1 MSGLFLA
8 IEAST
13 YAASVALVKGASVLR
28 EKTVPMRDPKHEQ
41 LMPAVASTLGSTSV
55 RDLDAIVCGG
65 GPGSFTSLRI
75 AAAIAKGLAVAGGKP
90 LFAISSL
97 LLIIAGMETPPAA
110 GTWLATLDAMR
121 GESFVQLIHVTPRG
135 ALRESSDVR
144 VVRDD
149 EIESIA
155 RTADAR
161 IAGPGREVD
170 VAPHAR
176 GVVRLGGHGA
186 LAAPV
191 DLASWEPNY
200 GRLAEAQVRWE
211 AAHGRALNAR
221 TT

>member
-1 MSGLFLA
+1 MSALTLA

-13 YAASVALVKGASVLR
+13 YAASVALVNGVTVLGETSVA
-28 EKTVPMRDPKHEQ
+28 MRDPKQER
-41 LMPAVASTLGSTSV
+41 LMPAIAATLGSTPM
-55 RDLDAIVCGG
+55 RELNAIVCGG

-97 LLIIAGMETPPAA
+97 LLIVAGMETPPAA
-110 GTWLATLDAMR
+110 GVWVATLDAMR
-121 GESFVQLIHVTPRG
+121 GESFVQLIEVTSAG
-135 ALRESSDVR
+135 AMRESSDVR

-155 RTADAR
+155 QKAGAR
-161 IAGPGREVD
+161 IAGPGRQVD
-170 VAPHAR
+170 ASPHAR
-176 GVVRLGGHGA
+176 GVARLRDHAA

-221 TT
+221 TS

>member
-1 MSGLFLA
+1 MSALTLA

-13 YAASVALVKGASVLR
+13 YAASVALVNGERVLR
-28 EKTVPMRDPKHEQ
+28 EMTVPMRDPKHEQ
-41 LMPAVASTLGSTSV
+41 LMPAVASTLGKTSV
-55 RDLDAIVCGG
+55 RQLDAIVCGG

-97 LLIIAGMETPPAA
+97 LLIVAGMETPPAA
-110 GTWLATLDAMR
+110 GAWLATLDAMR
-121 GESFVQLIHVTPRG
+121 GESFVQLVDVSSNG

-155 RTADAR
+155 ETAGAR
-161 IAGPGREVD
+161 ITGPGRAVD

-176 GVVRLGGHGA
+176 GVARLLDHAA
-186 LAAPV
+186 LSSPV

-221 TT
+221 TS

>member
-1 MSGLFLA
+1 MSGLILA
-8 IEAST
+8 VEAST
-13 YAASVALVKGASVLR
+13 YAASVALVKAESVLH
-28 EKTVPMRDPKHEQ
+28 EMTVPMRDPKHEQ
-41 LMPAVASTLGSTSV
+41 LMPAVASTLRTTSV
-55 RDLDAIVCGG
+55 RDLGAVVCGG

-97 LLIIAGMETPPAA
+97 LLIVAGMETPPAP
-110 GTWLATLDAMR
+110 GSWLATLDAMR
-121 GESFVQLIHVTPRG
+121 GESFVQLIKVASDG
-135 ALRESSDVR
+135 AMREASNVR
-144 VVRDD
+144 VVRDN

-155 RTADAR
+155 ETAGAR
-161 IAGPGREVD
+161 IAGPGRDVD

-176 GVVRLGGHGA
+176 GVARLRDHAG
-186 LAAPV
+186 LSAPV

-221 TT
+221 TS

>member
-1 MSGLFLA
+1 MSGLILA
-8 IEAST
+8 IESST
-13 YAASVALVKGASVLR
+13 YAASVALVKGETVLR
-28 EKTVPMRDPKHEQ
+28 ELGVPMRDPKHER
-41 LMPAVASTLGSTSV
+41 LMPAVASTLGTTSV

-97 LLIIAGMETPPAA
+97 LLIVAGMETPPAP

-121 GESFVQLIHVTPRG
+121 GESFVQLIDVTSEG
-135 ALRESSDVR
+135 AMRESSDVR

-155 RTADAR
+155 RTAGAR
-161 IAGPGREVD
+161 IAGPGRQVNA
-170 VAPHAR
+170 APHAR
-176 GVVRLGGHGA
+176 GIARVRDHPA
-186 LAAPV
+186 LSAEV

-221 TT
+221 TS

>member
-1 MSGLFLA
+1 MLA

-13 YAASVALVKGASVLR
+13 YAASVALVTGDTVLR
-28 EKTVPMRDPKHEQ
+28 ETGVAMRDPKQER
-41 LMPAVASTLGSTSV
+41 LMPAIVSTLASTPV
-55 RDLDAIVCGG
+55 RDLDAVVCGG

-75 AAAIAKGLAVAGGKP
+75 AAALAKGLAVAGHKP

-97 LLIIAGMETPPAA
+97 LLIVAGMETPPRPGA
-110 GTWLATLDAMR
+110 WLATLDAMR
-121 GESFVQLIHVTPRG
+121 GESFVQLIEVTAGG
-135 ALRESSDVR
+135 AMREASDLR

-155 RTADAR
+155 RASGAR
-161 IAGPGREVD
+161 IAGPGRAVD

-176 GVVRLGGHGA
+176 GIARLRDHGG
-186 LAAPV
+186 LAKPV
-191 DLASWEPNY
+191 DLATWEPNY

-221 TT
+221 TG